1 MKTMLKVPNFLY
13 QSAQRW
19 PNNTSMTDEWGMV
32 TYAELEALVGQI
44 AARLKAWGIAPHLG
58 VAVIGKNS
66 RYFIAQCFAVMECGA
81 VVIPLSNQITT
92 DEVNEIIKT
101 TGLYAILADQTTR
114 AHFDNTLEIIPFA
127 HQEWRLFLSMDAN
140 KSIHFAAHV
149 KNPALVRFTSG
160 TTRISKG
167 VVLSH
172 ESIAE
177 RTESANQALQLGPAD
192 TITWVLSMAYHFV
205 VTIILYLR
213 YGSSIVICKNS
224 MADTLI
230 ENTNRYQSSL
240 LYCSP
245 LHIRLLVQDH
255 SGRKMPSL
263 KRVISTS
270 VSITRAECQKF
281 AERFDIPVSQAYGI
295 IEIGLP
301 ILNLKNNKDHPDA
314 IGHVLPNY
322 QAQIVNDQG
331 NPLPAGE
338 TGLLFIRGPGMLDGY
353 LDPPSPREE
362 ILKNGWFNTGDLAAM
377 DADGLIQIA
386 GRKKSMINVAGNKV
400 FPEEVEAVLNQHPAV
415 KLCRISGYMHS
426 FLGERVQADIVLFEG
441 QKSFDVE
448 ELINFCRN
456 RLSPYKIPQK
466 INFVKELPMTYSQ
479 KLIRY

>member
-1 MKTMLKVPNFLY
+1 MLKVPSFLY
-13 QSAQRW
+13 ESARRW
-19 PNNTSMTDEWGMV
+19 PNNPAVIDEWGMV
-32 TYAELEALVGQI
+32 TYAELEALVRQI
-44 AARLKAWGIAPHLG
+44 AASLKALGIAPHLG

-92 DEVNEIIKT
+92 GEVNEIIKT
-101 TGLYAILADQTTR
+101 TGLHVILADQTTK
-114 AHFDNTLEIIPFA
+114 AHFDNTPQSIKLA
-127 HQEWRLFLSMDAN
+127 HQEWRLFFFMNADQRIS
-140 KSIHFAAHV
+140 FAAHV
-149 KNPALVRFTSG
+149 KNPAFVRFTSG

-177 RTESANQALQLGPAD
+177 RTESANRVLRLGPAD
-192 TITWVLSMAYHFV
+192 TVTWVLSMAYHFV

-213 YGSSIVICKNS
+213 YGSSIVICKNL
-224 MADTLI
+224 MADTII
-230 ENTNRYQSSL
+230 ENTNRYQATL

-245 LHIRLLVQDH
+245 LHIRLLVNDH

-263 KRVISTS
+263 QHVISTS
-270 VSITRAECQKF
+270 VSIAKAQCQIF
-281 AERFDIPVSQAYGI
+281 SDRFGIPVSQAYGI

-301 ILNLKNNKDHPDA
+301 ILNFIKNKDHPDA
-314 IGHVLPNY
+314 IGYVLPDY
-322 QAQIVNDQG
+322 HAQIIDDQG
-331 NPLPAGE
+331 NPLPSGQ
-338 TGLLFIRGPGMLDGY
+338 TGHLIIRGPGMLDGY
-353 LDPPSPREE
+353 LDPPCGREE
-362 ILKNGWFNTGDLAAM
+362 ILIKGWFHTGDLASM
-377 DADGLIQIA
+377 DIDGLIRIA

-400 FPEEVEAVLNQHPAV
+400 FPEEIEAVLNQHPAV

-426 FLGERVQADIVLFEG
+426 FLGERVQAEIVLFNGEK
-441 QKSFDVE
+441 QFDVE

-466 INFVKELPMTYSQ
+466 INFVEALPMTHSQ